1 MSVQDTKKKIWK
13 FVGVDFSHMHIYG
26 LMNQVHA
33 CSEANLVGIADRQR
47 NLLLPAQTSTGLSD
61 DDLFDD
67 FERMLDE
74 RKPDVA
80 VICSSPDKHGDY
92 VEKITQRG
100 IHCLVEKPMAASL
113 TEADRIIAVWK
124 QSGVKLAINWPMRW
138 YPTLV
143 TAYRS
148 VQEGIIGKIQ
158 QVNYRN
164 GNQGP
169 GYIGRKLTEPPPSK
183 ESLVSTWFWRKPSGG
198 IINDYIGYGTT
209 LMTWYLNGKTPIEV
223 NALATNLRG
232 TEVEDNVV
240 AAVKYDD
247 VFCRLEATWT
257 SLTSPWEIQPQP
269 PHGFVLV
276 GERGSI
282 SAYDYFDHVRVATLE
297 HPEGYDVPCDKLLS
311 PNNNPIEYFV
321 DCLNKDCEPE
331 GPLNPDICRI
341 GQAITEAVKISSDKG
356 RTVALK
362 EIL

>member
-1 MSVQDTKKKIWK
+1 M
-13 FVGVDFSHMHIYG
+13 
-26 LMNQVHA
+26 
-33 CSEANLVGIADRQR
+33 AD
-47 NLLLPAQTSTGLSD
+47 
-61 DDLFDD
+61 
-67 FERMLDE
+67 
-74 RKPDVA
+74 
-80 VICSSPDKHGDY
+80 
-92 VEKITQRG
+92 
-100 IHCLVEKPMAASL
+100 SL
-113 TEADRIIAVWK
+113 AEADRMITAWK
-124 QSGVKLAINWPMRW
+124 QNGIKLAINWPMRW

-143 TAYRS
+143 TAYRL
-148 VQEGIIGKIQ
+148 VQEEVIGKIQ

-169 GYIGRKLTEPPPSK
+169 GYIGRKLTEPPLSK

-198 IINDYIGYGTT
+198 VINDYIGYGTT
-209 LMTWYLNGKTPIEV
+209 LMTWYLNGKIPIEIG
-223 NALATNLRG
+223 ALAANLRG

-276 GERGSI
+276 GEKGSI
-282 SAYDYFDHVRVATLE
+282 SAYDYLDHVRVATVKR
-297 HPEGYDVPCDKLLS
+297 PEGCDVPCDKLLS

-321 DCLNKDCEPE
+321 DCLNKDCQPE

-341 GQAITEAVKISSDKG
+341 SQAITEAVKISVDERRG
-356 RTVALK
+356 VTLK